1 MPIVMQCCGNM
12 KEDKKMTVQFL
23 SETET
28 ESTTTTHC
36 CVCNS
41 LYNEKEIG
49 WVYSTQYKVY
59 TCSNECYTS
68 NKYEMLLI
76 EGKK

>member
-1 MPIVMQCCGNM
+1 MSI
-12 KEDKKMTVQFL
+12 QFL

-41 LYNEKEIG
+41 PYNEKEIG
-49 WVYSTQYKVY
+49 WVYRAVYKVY
-59 TCSNECYTS
+59 TCSNECYT
-68 NKYEMLLI
+68 NDKYEMLLI
-76 EGKK
+76 EKENRKYKNGNI

>member
-1 MPIVMQCCGNM
+1 M
-12 KEDKKMTVQFL
+12 KQFL

-28 ESTTTTHC
+28 NKTTAC
-36 CVCNS
+36 CVCNRS
-41 LYNEKEIG
+41 YNEKEIG

-68 NKYEMLLI
+68 DTYEMLLI
-76 EGKK
+76 EKENRKYGSPAPIGYTK